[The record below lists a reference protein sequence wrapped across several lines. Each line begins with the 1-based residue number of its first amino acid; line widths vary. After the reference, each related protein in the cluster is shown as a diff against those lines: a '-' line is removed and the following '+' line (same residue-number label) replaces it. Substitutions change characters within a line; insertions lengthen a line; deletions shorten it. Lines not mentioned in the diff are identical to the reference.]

1 MLTGRLPDGREE
13 IHMKK
18 LTALLL
24 ALVMMLAAAAAEEVT
39 QATLLFAYGDEAF
52 DMHMREKAN
61 TIDYDGHT
69 WLLEHD
75 SFNYEGEFMMFGGN
89 TRAVFEMDVP
99 QFRIDEAPEGEV
111 LKIGTVRITP
121 PSKMNLLVFSGD
133 HTTGQFTLVD
143 SAKTDYYE
151 LCINAERDER
161 GWLRRTDMVF
171 LYSYNR
177 GGRTVYYAATLY
189 IGYENF
195 ESAPASL
202 LPVHGVIEKPANLG
216 GGYHSGSDAG
226 RDAFADSE
234 YAVQLQEE
242 NKALLQRVDELE
254 TQNAAKDAEI
264 TGLQAQIAE
273 YERMVPAMTGDAQ
286 AMQTVIEEDA
296 ATIKALESEVAAL
309 RDENAALR
317 DENIAQAN
325 RIAAMEREL
334 AFYKGSNGIG
344 SVFVNQITN
353 PTGETPVTQ
362 ADPGNKPKGQ

>member
-1 MLTGRLPDGREE
+1 MLTGKLPDGREE

-24 ALVMMLAAAAAEEVT
+24 ALVMMLAAAAAEQVT

-75 SFNYEGEFMMFGGN
+75 SFNYEAEFMMFGGN

-99 QFRIDEAPEGEV
+99 QFRIDEAPKGEV

-121 PSKMNLLVFSGD
+121 PSKMDLLVFSGD

-151 LCINAERDER
+151 LTINAERDER

-195 ESAPASL
+195 ETAPASL
-202 LPVHGVIEKPANLG
+202 LPVHGVTEKPADLG
-216 GGYHSGSDAG
+216 GGYHSGGVHGAG
-226 RDAFADSE
+226 
-234 YAVQLQEE
+234 
-242 NKALLQRVDELE
+242 
-254 TQNAAKDAEI
+254 
-264 TGLQAQIAE
+264 
-273 YERMVPAMTGDAQ
+273 
-286 AMQTVIEEDA
+286 
-296 ATIKALESEVAAL
+296 VAAL
-309 RDENAALR
+309 ASYILR
-317 DENIAQAN
+317 VAIRGSGGFRFRGFRFRWLRLCGFGLGNSNICCCSN
-325 RIAAMEREL
+325 GRIFEIRRIFRGTLTAGEQTQE
-334 AFYKGSNGIG
+334 GSNRRDQAGG
-344 SVFVNQITN
+344 PAQITRR
-353 PTGETPVTQ
+353 ESFS
-362 ADPGNKPKGQ
+362 